1 MIDVDF
7 TRSSQQS
14 QRAEADRIV
23 GDSTQLNSIRTII
36 EERGM
41 DPIWVYLIKQ
51 FGSVMYLEGRESRPP
66 LRTSIEKIGPSPG
79 VGQTTRF
86 R

>member
-7 TRSSQQS
+7 KGSSQQS

-51 FGSVMYLEGRESRPP
+51 FGSVMYLEGLESRRP
-66 LRTSIEKIGPSPG
+66 LRTSTEKMGPSPG
-79 VGQTTRF
+79 VGQATRF